1 MLAQISA
8 FFDNAFSKYQCGFR
22 KSYSTQHYNLK
33 MLEKWKECVA
43 KEKIFGILLTEI
55 SRVFDF
61 LDHKSFRDKLNAYS
75 FNLQALRLVHGN
87 LSNRKQRIKT

>member
-22 KSYSTQHYNLK
+22 KSYSTQHCNLK

-75 FNLQALRLVHGN
+75 FNLQVMLSTSSTWQLV
-87 LSNRKQRIKT
+87 K